1 LEPWKRAHAVSLT
14 RKRRKNLGW
23 QWQLG
28 GLGCLCKLCKSKCAI
43 ETSTCPAAA
52 WLKVNLTVWFLRRP
66 GKEAHQPDHQPL
78 QNGEGREKGIIVI
91 MKTVKQEKETFVR
104 DVPQSLKV

>member
-1 LEPWKRAHAVSLT
+1 
-14 RKRRKNLGW
+14 
-23 QWQLG
+23 
-28 GLGCLCKLCKSKCAI
+28 
-43 ETSTCPAAA
+43 
-52 WLKVNLTVWFLRRP
+52 VNLTVWFLRRP

-104 DVPQSLKV
+104 DVLQSLKV